1 MESKHDGLEDD
12 VPFQT
17 PVFQVSCWFVGD
29 YALFLFWKV
38 WWWCLQRWWSANTVV
53 VLAASLGTRGFLV
66 QVVELQNTYFWENT
80 CICSLDVYIYDII
93 SNIDNNAILYIYI
106 YIPMYFSGTSTTV
119 VDVLNSIFMLA
130 PLHGESHWH
139 LKGGMPW
146 RNGEPTVDGRN
157 PKQPP
162 GNYVKPTNNGIF
174 SYIFHINWWVQDF
187 WTINSIRWLF
197 QVWFFRRLV
206 TSNDGL
212 LTKSGKNMSLF
223 QV

>member
-106 YIPMYFSGTSTTV
+106 YTYVFLWNIHYSCRCVKLHLHVGSASRGKPLTFERGNAMKEWRTYCWWKKSQTTTWELCQT
-119 VDVLNSIFMLA
+119 D
-130 PLHGESHWH
+130 
-139 LKGGMPW
+139 K
-146 RNGEPTVDGRN
+146 
-157 PKQPP
+157 
-162 GNYVKPTNNGIF
+162 
-174 SYIFHINWWVQDF
+174 
-187 WTINSIRWLF
+187 
-197 QVWFFRRLV
+197 
-206 TSNDGL
+206 
-212 LTKSGKNMSLF
+212 
-223 QV
+223 